1 VKREMFR
8 SAQLVSFS
16 VPLLAWSGCRAPSG
30 GAAPQECAAVSSELP
45 PGSSA
50 RNLAGEYQLRLVA
63 TAGVKK
69 GSAANGT
76 LKLQQQGEGLRYRL
90 RPGGTI
96 DSAVVH
102 PLYGATEVD
111 LSAVDAVR
119 VGSTTSEDPMEP
131 GVLVV
136 ERHAREGQAPMS
148 EIVLRLGSDA
158 NRRDRQRVD
167 GGYTALRVRQVSPD
181 GFSGTW
187 GSGIA
192 GEQSAGFFCAV
203 RKNGNDGK
211 DGKDGNAGY

>member
-1 VKREMFR
+1 MPRLIR
-8 SAQLVSFS
+8 SVQLVS
-16 VPLLAWSGCRAPSG
+16 VTLPLLAWSGCRAPSG
-30 GAAPQECAAVSSELP
+30 RAAPQECAAVSSVLP
-45 PGSSA
+45 PSSSA

-63 TAGVKK
+63 TTGIKK
-69 GSAANGT
+69 GSAADGT
-76 LKLQQQGEGLRYRL
+76 LKLQQQGEGLRYRIT
-90 RPGGTI
+90 PGGTI

-111 LSAVDAVR
+111 LRAVDAVR

-167 GGYTALRVRQVSPD
+167 GGYTALRIRQVSPD

-187 GSGIA
+187 GSGIT
-192 GEQSAGFFCAV
+192 GEQAAGFFCAV
-203 RKNGNDGK
+203 RKKEK
-211 DGKDGNAGY
+211 DSKTGY